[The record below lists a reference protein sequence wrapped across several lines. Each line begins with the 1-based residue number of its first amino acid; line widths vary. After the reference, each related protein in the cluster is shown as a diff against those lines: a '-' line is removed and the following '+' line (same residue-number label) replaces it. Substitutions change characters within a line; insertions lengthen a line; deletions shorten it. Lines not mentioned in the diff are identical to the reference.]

1 MTIFA
6 VQITW
11 EESDYPLV
19 KFIEA
24 VSIEAARAEVRSMV
38 DGDPACPSQRHVYPL
53 QDYIEQNMLDDFC
66 NEETADE
73 TIVEHEMTADDYY
86 YEETY
91 REFQLMQQS
100 KQID

>member
-11 EESDYPLV
+11 EGADYPLV
-19 KFIEA
+19 KFIDA
-24 VSIEAARAEVRSMV
+24 VSIETARAEVRDMV

-53 QDYIEQNMLDDFC
+53 QDYIEQNMLNDFC
-66 NEETADE
+66 HKKTEDE
-73 TIVEHEMTADDYY
+73 YVAEDHEMTADDYY

-91 REFQLMQQS
+91 REFMMAQQR
-100 KQID
+100 

>member
-6 VQITW
+6 VQLTW
-11 EESDYPLV
+11 EESAYPLV

-24 VSIEAARAEVRSMV
+24 TSIEVARAEVRNMI
-38 DGDPACPSQRHVYPL
+38 DDNPARPSQRHVYPL
-53 QDYIEQNMLDDFC
+53 QDYIEQNMLDDILV
-66 NEETADE
+66 EDDDE
-73 TIVEHEMTADDYY
+73 PVEHEMTADDYY

-100 KQID
+100 K